1 MNGLTALVSRCLVT
15 VAFVLTVAS
24 RRVGLVESL
33 FAETKYDLNKIL
45 LLLMLFVVYCSIT

>member
-33 FAETKYDLNKIL
+33 FAETNYDLNKIL
-45 LLLMLFVVYCSIT
+45 FLLMLFVVYCSIT